1 MDLKELLGDAY
12 KEGMTFDE
20 INTAISAKKIADLSS
35 GAYVNKEAA
44 EAEKRRLEQEKKDLE
59 TQLNSKLT
67 DDEKASKIAEEKDKQ
82 IQKLLNQI
90 KDNNMS
96 ASKSNI
102 CSTTSDIR
110 SKIGIAND
118 DESFT
123 KFVNLIA
130 LEKSEDNT
138 YISSYLSRIMRAA
151 YDKGTE
157 DAKKDIVGSNNVG
170 GKGEENPGSKKEE
183 NYGTRLGK
191 KARENSKAKY
201 NYFE

>member
-20 INTAISAKKIADLSS
+20 INTAISAKKLADLSS

-138 YISSYLSRIMRAA
+138 YISSYLSKIMRAA

-157 DAKKDIVGSNNVG
+157 DAKKDIVGGNKVG
-170 GKGEENPGSKKEE
+170 GKGGEIPGSKKEE